1 MMGRRKRI
9 LVVDDNPVNREI
21 IEEILDGEH
30 EVLMAANGSDAL
42 KLAERYRP
50 QVVLLDVMLPG
61 LDGYDIC
68 RKLRAMPST
77 AEARIIMVSAKA
89 MPSERAQGI
98 DAGADDYITKPFD
111 DGDLVEAIR
120 VTGSRAA
127 VRCPSPAAR
136 PQSACAVRLAAKA

>member
-1 MMGRRKRI
+1 MGRRKRI
-9 LVVDDNPVNREI
+9 LVVDDNSVNREI

-30 EVLMAANGSDAL
+30 EVLMAANGSDAI

-61 LDGYDIC
+61 LDGYDTC
-68 RKLRAMPST
+68 RKLRAMPSM
-77 AEARIIMVSAKA
+77 AQARIIMVSAKA

-98 DAGADDYITKPFD
+98 DAGADAYVTKPFD

-120 VTGSRAA
+120 ITHPRGADDRHEVTAW
-127 VRCPSPAAR
+127 
-136 PQSACAVRLAAKA
+136 PQSAIAVRLSAKA